1 MNPYPIAINPSR
13 SLLPERHGGHTIRHP
28 VTRQVIMGR
37 RTVIGALLFAS
48 LVLAG
53 CGKSNTDASAPAVK
67 PAVASTPAAATHRTR
82 LTVIGIDRSGSYTSL
97 LHRGLAIAA
106 ALIEQARPGDEI
118 IVRWISGHSYE
129 SDQVVAHIV
138 TPSAPHPLPH
148 PGVDTSNPFDVRAR
162 RVLAAWRA
170 RETQR
175 RRVFFT
181 QLRRLKAKEVARLC
195 ALTPHRAPTTD
206 IFGFVAAAA
215 DAFAELGHHH
225 QDKELVLVTDL
236 KDTVH
241 RVFPAPDLRG
251 VHVAVWGI
259 RTGSDPLAAER
270 LRKRWRDYFLRKTH
284 AASIT
289 MRTAEFAPTAND
301 NASSP
306 CAILGP

>member
-1 MNPYPIAINPSR
+1 MSPYPTAINSSR

-28 VTRQVIMGR
+28 VARTVIMGH

-67 PAVASTPAAATHRTR
+67 PAVASTPATAAHLTR
-82 LTVIGIDRSGSYTSL
+82 LTVIGIDRSGSYAGL

-106 ALIEQARPGDEI
+106 ALIEQARPGDAI

-129 SDQVVAHIV
+129 SDQVIAHIV
-138 TPSAPHPLPH
+138 IPLAPNPLQR
-148 PGVDTSNPFDVRAR
+148 PGVNTANPFDVRAR
-162 RVLAAWRA
+162 GAVAAWQA

-175 RRVFFT
+175 RQAFFA

-195 ALTPHRAPTTD
+195 TLTPHRAPTTD

-215 DAFAELGHHH
+215 DAFTELAHPH
-225 QDKELVLVTDL
+225 QEKELVLVTDL

-241 RVFPAPDLRG
+241 RVFPPPDLAG
-251 VHVAVWGI
+251 VRVAVWGI

-270 LRKRWRDYFLRKTH
+270 LRKRWRNYFLHKTH
-284 AASIT
+284 AASVA
-289 MRTAEFAPTAND
+289 MRTAEFAPAENGD
-301 NASSP
+301 APSP
-306 CAILGP
+306 CTTLGP